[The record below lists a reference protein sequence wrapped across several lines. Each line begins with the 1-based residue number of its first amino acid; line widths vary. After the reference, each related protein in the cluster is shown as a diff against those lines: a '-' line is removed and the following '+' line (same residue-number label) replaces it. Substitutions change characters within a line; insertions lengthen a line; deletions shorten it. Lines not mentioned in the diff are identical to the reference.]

1 MTMNEELQA
10 QVDPQLA
17 ACRRELDKALRQ
29 VRELEV
35 RVDVL
40 ERSRDSYRSA
50 WFSAIRHL
58 KEMRKRLYPHYL
70 FGGVR

>member
-1 MTMNEELQA
+1 MTMNDELQS

-17 ACRRELDKALRQ
+17 ACRHQLDAALRQ
-29 VRELEV
+29 VRELEA
-35 RVDVL
+35 RVDEL

-50 WFSAIRHL
+50 WFNAIRHL
-58 KEMRKRLYPHYL
+58 QDMRKRLYPPYL